1 MKNKSL
7 FKTGKILM
15 VFLTGLW
22 LFSSCIKGK
31 YDLENISDDF
41 VFNHNFS
48 GPLVKGEMTIKK
60 LVTPNDTVV
69 FYGEMEDSIKLII
82 KADSAF
88 NLNARDFVSLDDQ
101 ELANYNIVAPF
112 TVPEGLLP
120 TTITAYDTIELYE
133 FLFKNNERL
142 DSMTMRTGYIDI
154 DASSNFKHDGFIV
167 ITSPGVLIAGE
178 PLQDTVLLS
187 DAGGNYVGSKII
199 DISGDQIIFE
209 DTVSNSNKIAVVFQ
223 LVLNKIPG
231 NGIIAG
237 EKASINFEFKDL
249 EYESAYGYFGQNSFD
264 LETDTIETEFEDLDF
279 LKGTFTL
286 MDPKVHIDYY
296 SSVGVPLQGQII
308 LSGRYNNG
316 KVVDPATSII
326 DIYAPTYPNPD
337 TSARLTI
344 DKTVIPNLLDLL
356 TFPLPSN
363 IIFSGTANSN
373 PEGDPGYQNFV
384 TYDSRIE
391 GTAEIEIPMHFKA
404 DLELTDTVDL
414 DLEGNSEDVDFV
426 EWAEIFF
433 YVSNEFPLSVDVDFV
448 IYDTITGT
456 RLDSVRFDVLKAAPV
471 NASGI
476 VIKDQVDRVE
486 KSIYLD
492 QEFAD
497 NLFKSSTK
505 IIITGKL
512 KTTEEDGVS
521 RDIKILTHYALNF
534 QVSADAKIHY
544 ITNQEDN

>member
-15 VFLTGLW
+15 VFLIGLW

-41 VFNHNFS
+41 VFKHNFS
-48 GPLVKGEMTIKK
+48 GPLVKGEMTIRK

-69 FYGEMEDSIKLII
+69 FYGEMEDSIKLIL

-88 NLNARDFVSLDDQ
+88 SLNARDFVSLDDQ

-154 DASSNFKHDGFIV
+154 DASSDFKHDGFIV
-167 ITSPGVLIAGE
+167 ITSPGVFIAGE

-264 LETDTIETEFEDLDF
+264 LETDTIETEFEYLDF

-296 SSVGVPLQGQII
+296 SSVGVPLQGEII
-308 LSGRYNNG
+308 LSGTYNNG

-363 IIFSGTANSN
+363 IIFSGTAKSN

-404 DLELTDTVDL
+404 DLELVDTIEL
-414 DLEGNSEDVDFV
+414 DLGDNENVDFV

-433 YVSNEFPLSVDVDFV
+433 YVSNEFPLTVDVDFV
-448 IYDTITGT
+448 IYDTITGA
-456 RLDSVRFDVLKAAPV
+456 RLDSVKFDVLKAAPV

>member
-15 VFLTGLW
+15 IFLLGLW

-41 VFNHNFS
+41 VFNHSFS
-48 GPLVKGEMTIKK
+48 GPLVKGEMTLRK

-69 FYGEMEDSIKLII
+69 FYGEMEDSIKLVI

-88 NLNARDFVSLDDQ
+88 SLNARDFVSLDDQ
-101 ELANYNIVAPF
+101 ELANYNIIAPF
-112 TVPEGLLP
+112 TVPEALLP

-154 DASSNFKHDGFIV
+154 EASSDFNHDGFIV
-167 ITSPGVLIAGE
+167 ITSPGVLIGGN

-199 DISGDQIIFE
+199 DISGEEIIFE

-231 NGIIAG
+231 NGITAG
-237 EKASINFEFKDL
+237 ERASINFEFKDL

-264 LETDTIETEFEDLDF
+264 LDTDTISSEFEDLDF
-279 LKGTFTL
+279 LMGTFTL

-296 SSVGVPLQGQII
+296 SSVGVPLQGEII
-308 LSGRYNNG
+308 LSGVYNDG

-326 DIYAPTYPNPD
+326 DIYAPTCPNPD
-337 TSARLTI
+337 TAARLTI

-363 IIFSGTANSN
+363 IIFSGTARSN
-373 PEGDPGYQNFV
+373 PEGDPTYQNFV

-404 DLELTDTVDL
+404 DLELVDTVAL
-414 DLEGNSEDVDFV
+414 DLGDNEDVDFV

-433 YVSNEFPLSVDVDFV
+433 YVSNEFPLTVDVDFV
-448 IYDTITGT
+448 IYDTITGA

-486 KSIYLD
+486 KSIYFD

-497 NLFKSSTK
+497 NIFKSSTK

-512 KTTEEDGVS
+512 KTTEEDGIA

-544 ITNQEDN
+544 ITNQEEN

>member
-237 EKASINFEFKDL
+237 EKATINFEFKDL

-404 DLELTDTVDL
+404 DLELVDTIEL
-414 DLEGNSEDVDFV
+414 DLGDNEDVDFV

-433 YVSNEFPLSVDVDFV
+433 YVSNEFPLTVDVDFV